1 MESEEDFDTDMK
13 LAMLASLLPPG
24 SVPEHAVLLDA
35 LAHSGGIVD
44 EAANNILSEPNTRIS
59 SPDKKRKRE
68 TDLDDWLGRSTSRS
82 TKSTP
87 NVNAKSLKPRS
98 SSSLPG
104 SSRSSERPQCVASTS
119 TPSRSERSPAKRQ
132 TKNLMDVLH
141 SPPSAGPSVPRLPPL
156 TLSNPSM
163 VKEHTPCTL
172 HHSVLPP
179 ELACRLFYTM
189 LAEARDWKRNKWWLF
204 DRLVESPHR
213 TSFFIRDNLGSR
225 PEDQGWL
232 KVTQFWYV
240 SSVSVRFSEN

>member
-1 MESEEDFDTDMK
+1 MESEEEFDTDTK
-13 LAMLASLLPPG
+13 LAMLASLLPPS
-24 SVPEHAVLLDA
+24 SVPEPAVLLDV
-35 LAHSGGIVD
+35 LAQSGGIID
-44 EAANNILSEPNTRIS
+44 AAANKILSKPNIRIN

-68 TDLDDWLGRSTSRS
+68 TDLDDWLGRTTSRS

-87 NVNAKSLKPRS
+87 NANAKPSKPHN
-98 SSSLPG
+98 SSSLSG
-104 SSRSSERPQCVASTS
+104 SSQSSERPQSASTS
-119 TPSRSERSPAKRQ
+119 TLSRSERSPAKRQ
-132 TKNLMDVLH
+132 TTNLMDVLH
-141 SPPSAGPSVPRLPPL
+141 PPPSAGPSVPRPSPL

-172 HHSVLPP
+172 HPSVLPP

-213 TSFFIRDNLGSR
+213 TSFFIRDTLGSR
-225 PEDQGWL
+225 PEDQAWL

-240 SSVSVRFSEN
+240 SFISVRFWEN